1 MDGMLEVLRL
11 IAALGEV
18 KGRKKIQ
25 KIVHIL
31 KACGHDFPHYYGYL
45 HYGPYSSDLASEVGI
60 LVSGGLVNE
69 AGGGK
74 YDPYVYTPTEASK
87 ALLQELNVSTSPEW
101 SGFARDLN
109 EKDANYLEAV
119 STILYLQAN
128 GFRGENLRERF
139 IALKPHLED
148 KYASATKHVEDL
160 PRKCR
165 NKV

>member
-11 IAALGEV
+11 IATLGEV
-18 KGRKKIQ
+18 AGRKKIQ

-31 KACGHDFPHYYGYL
+31 KACGYDFPHYYGYL
-45 HYGPYSSDLASEVGI
+45 HYGPYSSDLASEVGL

-74 YDPYVYTPTEASK
+74 YEPYVYTPTEASIS
-87 ALLQELNVSTSPEW
+87 LLQELKASTSPEW
-101 SGFARDLN
+101 SSIARDLN

-128 GFRGENLRERF
+128 GFGGEDLRERF
-139 IALKPHLED
+139 IALKPHLDE
-148 KYASATKHVEDL
+148 KYDDAMKHAASL

-165 NKV
+165 DKS